1 MILEGKYEVDHNIYY
16 EFDRKQRPIGEGGM
30 GVVYKGICV
39 NRETNAIRDV
49 AIKEIHIEADDPSF
63 VEAIVER
70 ARREA
75 SIRFNNDNLIEM
87 LGFVEVE
94 DVKFNTRRTRY
105 YVVSEFLQG
114 VTLQD
119 ALQGK
124 CNDYLGVPVSA
135 ARELYEMYRINREDT
150 ASKIVKSI
158 LYGVTALH
166 DKGYIHRDIDPS
178 NIMITEDGK
187 IKLIDFGIA
196 KKSNA
201 LNSRDDLMAKSGSMV
216 GKIKYAAPE
225 LISAKIDDQCSA
237 TDIYSIGVLFYEL
250 LTSRLPFEGDDAKVI
265 DGHLHHKPNLKLIHN
280 DRYRKIVAKAMAKNP
295 DERFSSS
302 SEMRVALDRTT
313 PDPRRFPLLAIVV
326 TVALC
331 IALFLCIKLIPNS
344 NPKPK
349 PVTYTDTIIR
359 PINPIEPDPIEPEI
373 KDTVQ
378 IPNTLQIQTIL
389 NSSIDELWD
398 IISKDSNHPVALYGI
413 SKYYEN
419 RRLDERA
426 RAFWYNTLAKES
438 EVERYIKREKDISV
452 VRFTFITATRAYDNV
467 ENHVYDDD
475 SFVQELETKIKA
487 LLKKYPDNFDY
498 PQIEY

>member
-30 GVVYKGICV
+30 GVVYKGVCV

-49 AIKEIHIEADDPSF
+49 AIKEIHVEVDDPSF
-63 VEAIVER
+63 AKAIVER

-75 SIRFNNDNLIEM
+75 SIKFNNDNLIEM

-105 YVVSEFLQG
+105 YVISEFLQG

-124 CNDYLGVPVSA
+124 CNDYLGDPVSA

-150 ASKIVKSI
+150 ASKIIKSI

-166 DKGYIHRDIDPS
+166 DRGYIHRDIDPS

-201 LNSRDDLMAKSGSMV
+201 LNSRDDLMAKSGGMV

-250 LTSRLPFEGDDAKVI
+250 LTGRLPFEGDDAKVI
-265 DGHLHHKPNLKLIHN
+265 DGHLHQKPNLELIHN
-280 DRYRKIVAKAMAKNP
+280 DRYRGIVAKAMAKSP
-295 DERFSSS
+295 DKRYSSS
-302 SEMRVALDRTT
+302 SEMRVALDSST
-313 PDPRRFPLLAIVV
+313 PNPPRFPLLAAAVF
-326 TVALC
+326 VALC
-331 IALFLCIKLIPNS
+331 IALFLYVELIP
-344 NPKPK
+344 KPE
-349 PVTYTDTIIR
+349 PDPALYTDTVIK
-359 PINPIEPDPIEPEI
+359 PINPIEPDTI
-373 KDTVQ
+373 VQ
-378 IPNTLQIQTIL
+378 IPNTLQVQTIL

-398 IISKDSNHPVALYGI
+398 IISADSKHPVALYAL
-413 SKYYEN
+413 SKHYEN

-426 RAFWYNTLAKES
+426 RAFWYNTLAKER

-467 ENHVYDDD
+467 ENHVYDDG
-475 SFVQELETKIKA
+475 SFVQELETKIKV
-487 LLKKYPDNFDY
+487 LLEKYPDNFDY
-498 PQIEY
+498 PQIVY

>member
-30 GVVYKGICV
+30 GVVYKGTCV

-75 SIRFNNDNLIEM
+75 SIKFNNDNLIEM

-105 YVVSEFLQG
+105 YVISEFLQG

-135 ARELYEMYRINREDT
+135 ARELHEMYRVNREDT
-150 ASKIVKSI
+150 ACKIIKNI

-187 IKLIDFGIA
+187 IKLFDFGIA

-201 LNSRDDLMAKSGSMV
+201 LNSRDDLVIKSGGMV
-216 GKIKYAAPE
+216 GKAKYAAPE

-250 LTSRLPFEGDDAKVI
+250 LTGRLPFEGDDAKVI
-265 DGHLHHKPNLKLIHN
+265 DGHLHQKPNLELIHN
-280 DRYRKIVAKAMAKNP
+280 ERYRSIVAKAMAKNP
-295 DERFSSS
+295 DKRYSSS
-302 SEMRVALDRTT
+302 SEMRVALDSST
-313 PDPRRFPLLAIVV
+313 PNPSRFPLL
-326 TVALC
+326 TVAVAVTLC
-331 IALFLCIKLIPNS
+331 IALLLCIYFIPNPDS
-344 NPKPK
+344 NHD
-349 PVTYTDTIIR
+349 TDLIVS
-359 PINPIEPDPIEPEI
+359 INPIEADTVKAEI
-373 KDTVQ
+373 KDTEQVQ
-378 IPNTLQIQTIL
+378 NTLQVQTIL

-419 RRLDERA
+419 RRLDKRA
-426 RAFWYNTLAKES
+426 EDFWKYTLNK
-438 EVERYIKREKDISV
+438 EVERYIKGEKYRSV

-467 ENHVYDDD
+467 ENYVYDND
-475 SFVQELETKIKA
+475 SFIQELETLIKA
-487 LLKKYPDNFDY
+487 LLKEHPDNFDY
-498 PQIEY
+498 PLIEY